1 MSTRHEIITDS
12 LYAAIVAWAI
22 DGGWR
27 ETSRTKVAIN
37 DVWRIYQSVYRRVES
52 DDDAVTAL
60 QKCLIALVEQG
71 LVIPLKENN
80 REKITLPVAI
90 WLQPTVTRVKRIV
103 PSMPRWHHE
112 LYDLAD
118 AWSTATPKQRIRYST
133 INRWLVSNPDFTP
146 VPLRERALEIFGT
159 FGQETDIAVPEK
171 ALDGMRSGPL
181 FGDKDRLCQV
191 LRAFHIPPPLL
202 TKQPLEKVGGGYL
215 HRVGKGNL
223 LVVVENSA
231 TWWSVVHTLPP
242 HHNVGYVAWGLGKSF
257 TASIHSIADNHEVSE
272 VRYFGDLD
280 VSGVRIPYSAS
291 HIANNNG
298 LPPVQPAANLY
309 SDLLAFGH
317 SWRGTEKALDESQAN
332 ELVAW
337 LKAEHQRPVAQLL
350 TSGRRIPQEWVGFR
364 HLRQTKEWHA
374 DLV

>member
-118 AWSTATPKQRIRYST
+118 AWSTATPKQR
-133 INRWLVSNPDFTP
+133 
-146 VPLRERALEIFGT
+146 
-159 FGQETDIAVPEK
+159 
-171 ALDGMRSGPL
+171 RSS
-181 FGDKDRLCQV
+181 RS
-191 LRAFHIPPPLL
+191 
-202 TKQPLEKVGGGYL
+202 
-215 HRVGKGNL
+215 RVGDPFAVL
-223 LVVVENSA
+223 YDHPLVV
-231 TWWSVVHTLPP
+231 LP
-242 HHNVGYVAWGLGKSF
+242 
-257 TASIHSIADNHEVSE
+257 
-272 VRYFGDLD
+272 
-280 VSGVRIPYSAS
+280 
-291 HIANNNG
+291 
-298 LPPVQPAANLY
+298 
-309 SDLLAFGH
+309 
-317 SWRGTEKALDESQAN
+317 
-332 ELVAW
+332 
-337 LKAEHQRPVAQLL
+337 
-350 TSGRRIPQEWVGFR
+350 
-364 HLRQTKEWHA
+364 
-374 DLV
+374 